1 VIWIKGCGIIASK
14 QLPKAGFNRL
24 AIKKSMIGSESSIT
38 FFSHKQRSKSE
49 LAILFPRKNGK
60 SNMTALFCLILNSFN
75 VLSYF
80 WNRK

>member
-38 FFSHKQRSKSE
+38 FFLTSKDLNLNWQFCS
-49 LAILFPRKNGK
+49 RGK
-60 SNMTALFCLILNSFN
+60 MEKTI
-75 VLSYF
+75 
-80 WNRK
+80 